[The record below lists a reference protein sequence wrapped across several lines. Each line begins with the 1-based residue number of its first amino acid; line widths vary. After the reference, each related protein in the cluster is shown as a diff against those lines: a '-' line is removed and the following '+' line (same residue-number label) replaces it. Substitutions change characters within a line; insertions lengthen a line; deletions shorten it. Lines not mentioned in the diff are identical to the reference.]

1 MNFKKGEDVYN
12 GRYIE
17 TDGHL
22 IVNPTEEMLLAA
34 GYLPVKETA
43 DERLVNAKRAKV
55 AEIEAY
61 SNSEAVNEFTF
72 RGIKAWLTP
81 DIRANYSTSLRAAEF
96 VNKETLTFEVYG
108 QVVST
113 SVHNARLLLAKIQL
127 YADETY
133 MVAQQHKAAV
143 MALNDIEAVLK
154 YDYKTGY
161 PAKLNFE

>member
-1 MNFKKGEDVYN
+1 MNFKKGEEVYN

-43 DERLVNAKRAKV
+43 EERLVNAKRVKV

-96 VNKETLTFEVYG
+96 VNKETLTFEVCG

-113 SVHNARLLLAKIQL
+113 SVHNARLLLAQIQL

-133 MVAQQHKAAV
+133 MVTQQHEAAV